1 MEELVTDTTLIESLL
16 EGNIEALGVLFE
28 RYRRMVYNVA
38 YRITRSHHDASD
50 VTQETFIKVFKSIS
64 RFRGESNVETW
75 IYRIAVNS
83 ALNHLRK
90 MERRREEPFDDVP
103 EGEIP
108 PTKRSSDDP
117 GRCLERNE
125 LRRAIS
131 QAMRKLS
138 PDHRAVVVLHDV
150 EGLTHAEI
158 SKILGCSE
166 GTVKS
171 RLHYARK
178 KLRRILKP
186 LVETGI

>member
-1 MEELVTDTTLIESLL
+1 MEEFVTDTTLIENLL
-16 EGNIEALGVLFE
+16 EGDVEALGVLFE
-28 RYRRMVYNVA
+28 RYKRMVYSVA
-38 YRITRSHHDASD
+38 YRITRSHHDAGD

-90 MERRREEPFDDVP
+90 MERRREEPLDEVP

-108 PTKRSSDDP
+108 PTNRPSDDP
-117 GRCLERNE
+117 ERCLERNE

-131 QAMRKLS
+131 QAMRRLS
-138 PDHRAVVVLHDV
+138 PEHRAVVVLHDV
-150 EGLTHAEI
+150 EGLTHTEI

-171 RLHYARK
+171 RLHHARRR
-178 KLRRILKP
+178 LRRILKP
-186 LVETGI
+186 LLDTGV

>member
-1 MEELVTDTTLIESLL
+1 MEEFVSDTTLIENLL
-16 EGNIEALGVLFE
+16 EGNVEALGVLFE
-28 RYRRMVYNVA
+28 RYRHMVYNVA

-90 MERRREEPFDDVP
+90 MGRRKEEPLDDVP
-103 EGEIP
+103 EVEIP
-108 PTKRSSDDP
+108 PTERSSDDP
-117 GRCLERNE
+117 ERYLERRE
-125 LRRAIS
+125 IRRAIS

-138 PDHRAVVVLHDV
+138 PEHRAVVVLHDV

-171 RLHYARK
+171 RLHYARR

-186 LVETGI
+186 LLDMGV

>member
-1 MEELVTDTTLIESLL
+1 MTDTTLIESLL
-16 EGNIEALGVLFE
+16 DGNVEALGVLFE
-28 RYRRMVYNVA
+28 RYRHMVYNVA

-64 RFRGESNVETW
+64 RFRGDSSVETW

-90 MERRREEPFDDVP
+90 MGRRKEEPLDGVP

-108 PTKRSSDDP
+108 ATKRPSDDP
-117 GRCLERNE
+117 ERCLERNE
-125 LRRAIS
+125 IRQAIS
-131 QAMRKLS
+131 RAMGKLS
-138 PDHRAVVVLHDV
+138 PEHRAVVVLHDI
-150 EGLTHAEI
+150 EGLTHVEI

-171 RLHYARK
+171 RLHYARR
-178 KLRRILKP
+178 KLRKILKP
-186 LVETGI
+186 LLDTGV